1 MSKKRKNN
9 DTLKSR
15 NSNVIADPFY
25 VKHFQILFLLV
36 LSFFIYA
43 NTIPN
48 NYNLDDELVTQNHR
62 LTSKGLS
69 AVYEIF
75 TEPYYKDATGYSY
88 EYRPIVLLSFAIEH
102 QFFGDNPHVSH
113 FFNLILY
120 AILSAFFFIVL
131 RKLLGDKYI
140 LLSFIAAIV
149 FSIHPAHTE
158 VVASIKNRDEILALI
173 FSFCALYY
181 SMRYIDD
188 QSRSSLLFSAFL
200 FSVALMSK
208 LTVTSFIIFIPVA
221 IIYFR
226 KPELKMVLAITF
238 LYSVP
243 LFFLSNINLLLSRFY
258 FLAGVFSI
266 NIFMFFLVR
275 YYSTID
281 WRKSLNSIWDFLKIQ
296 FNRIYDN
303 NSSKTSLP
311 ANLIFNLSIT
321 IVFLLFFILSIN
333 DYLRNDISAF
343 KFNIVFCF
351 ILFLFVSWE
360 YKVFLSAFFI
370 GISAFLVYE
379 LKLPDFYLSQ
389 FFIFPLIYLI
399 LLSKGVMRFF
409 LLLMLILIIGM
420 EVFGEVKRFWIYLL
434 LATIYFIPKLSTY
447 KKYIV
452 GLSFLIFIWF
462 FVRKV
467 SHSAFYIDFVFFS
480 ILLIWFAEQGKIA
493 SKKILSIT
501 IAASLLFLF
510 IYFSIHPYTPI
521 HTTQI
526 TLPSVDLQYVNAP
539 KIIESVNRPINF
551 VETPVDMNSPI
562 DIRLGTSMDIFAR
575 YLKLTFIP
583 YPLAFYYGYSFISPV
598 SFWSLYPIAVFL
610 LILILGIVI
619 IVLHKRSPIIS
630 FALFVFSISLISFLP
645 IFTAIPGMMAD
656 RYLFIPSI
664 GFSLVLGYLILYY
677 LNIKDFAT
685 TFFPKSNSARQALFL
700 IFLIYSGLT
709 IARNFDWKDRVTL
722 FSKDIKHVSSSAQA
736 QNLVALHIG
745 IKANQEPSV
754 EEQKRL
760 RELSCNHFY
769 KAIEIYPDFL
779 NPTFDLGRTLTVL
792 GRYDE
797 AIKAFKSAIRIKPTY
812 SPSYTSLGILFDN
825 NRTLD
830 SAVLYYEKSI
840 EVNPRN
846 LVVYNNLSYVYF
858 RQNRLDKSIEVNK
871 KAITQF
877 PTAYQPYLN
886 VGKTYLNQNM
896 LDSALVYIEKGYQ
909 YNTNDYDMTNLLFQ
923 LYQAKNDSKA
933 LYYRGKLSII
943 PKPQ

>member
-15 NSNVIADPFY
+15 NSNIIAEPFY

-69 AVYEIF
+69 AIYEIF

-120 AILSAFFFIVL
+120 AILSAFFLVVI
-131 RKLLGDKYI
+131 RKLLGEQYL
-140 LLSFIAAIV
+140 LLSFITAIIFCV
-149 FSIHPAHTE
+149 HPVHTE

-173 FSFCALYY
+173 FSFWALDYGIK
-181 SMRYIDD
+181 YIDEKKLL
-188 QSRSSLLFSAFL
+188 SLLMSAAL
-200 FSVALMSK
+200 FAVALISK

-226 KPELKMVLAITF
+226 KPELKMILAITI
-238 LYSVP
+238 LYSIP

-281 WRKSLNSIWDFLKIQ
+281 WRKSLNSIWNFLKTQ
-296 FNRIYDN
+296 FSRVYD
-303 NSSKTSLP
+303 SSTTAHP
-311 ANLIFNLSIT
+311 FTIVYNIVIA
-321 IVFLLFFILSIN
+321 IVFLLFLFLSFN
-333 DYLRNDISAF
+333 SYLRNDISAF
-343 KFNIVFCF
+343 KLNIVCGF
-351 ILFLFVSWE
+351 IFFLFVRWE
-360 YKVFLSAFFI
+360 FKVFLSAFFI
-370 GISAFLVYE
+370 GILAFIAYE

-389 FFIFPLIYLI
+389 LLIFPLIYLI
-399 LLSKGVMRFF
+399 LLSKGMIRFLF
-409 LLLMLILIIGM
+409 ILMLSLLIGM
-420 EVFGEVKRFWIYLL
+420 EVFGEIKRFWIYLF
-434 LATIYFIPKLSTY
+434 LAALYFIPKLSAY

-452 GLSFLIFIWF
+452 GLSFLVFIWF
-462 FVRKV
+462 FVGKV
-467 SHSAFYIDFVFFS
+467 SHSPFSIDLVFFS
-480 ILLIWFAEQGKIA
+480 ILITWFAEQGKIA
-493 SKKILSIT
+493 SKKILPIT
-501 IAASLLFLF
+501 IATSLLFLF
-510 IYFSIHPYTPI
+510 IYLGINPYTPI

-526 TLPSVDLQYVNAP
+526 ALPSVDLQYINAP

-583 YPLAFYYGYSFISPV
+583 YPLAFYYGYSYISPI
-598 SFWSLYPIAVFL
+598 SFLSLYPIAVFL
-610 LILILGIVI
+610 FILLLGIVI
-619 IVLHKRSPIIS
+619 LVLNKRNPIIS
-630 FALFVFSISLISFLP
+630 FALFVFSISVISFLP

-656 RYLFIPSI
+656 RYLLIPSI

-677 LNIKDFAT
+677 LNNKDFAT
-685 TFFPKSNSARQALFL
+685 TFFPKSNSARLALFL

-722 FSKDIKHVSSSAQA
+722 FSKDIKYVSSSAQA

-745 IKANQEPSV
+745 IKANQESSV
-754 EEQKRL
+754 EEQTRL

-797 AIKAFKSAIRIKPTY
+797 AIKAFRSAIRIKPSY
-812 SPSYTSLGILFDN
+812 SPSYTSLGILFDSKGS
-825 NRTLD
+825 LD
-830 SAVLYYEKSI
+830 SAVVYYEKSI
-840 EVNPRN
+840 EVNPKN
-846 LVVYNNLSYVYF
+846 LVVYNNLSYAYF
-858 RQNRLDKSIEVNK
+858 RQGSLDKSIEINK
-871 KAITQF
+871 KAIAQF

-923 LYQAKNDSKA
+923 LYQAKNDPKA
-933 LYYRGKLSII
+933 QYYRGKLSIL